1 MTPSPPLL
9 LRATELIGHPV
20 VTIDAGEAVAE
31 VKDVVYGA
39 AEAALLGFTLNH
51 RGFLGGPMK
60 QALAWA
66 RVAALGRHAV
76 MVATAGDLDE
86 HADALVEDFKAA
98 RRRNVISSEVI
109 TESGERL
116 GEVTD
121 VVLLVDAEPE
131 VVGYEI
137 GGSEVLTPRSGGH
150 VFIPL
155 PETLSVSGEALL
167 VPAAVRDFVSDDL
180 AGFGA
185 SVERFREHLR
195 AFRSE
200 SRA

>member
-1 MTPSPPLL
+1 MTTSPSLL
-9 LRATELIGHPV
+9 LRATEIIGHPV

-31 VKDVVYGA
+31 VKDVVYGT

-51 RGFLGGPMK
+51 RGFLGGPLK
-60 QALAWA
+60 QAVEWSQ
-66 RVAALGRHAV
+66 VAALGRHAV
-76 MVATAGDLDE
+76 MIATAGDLAERTDV
-86 HADALVEDFKAA
+86 LVEDRKGA
-98 RRRNVISSEVI
+98 RRRNVIGSEVI
-109 TESGERL
+109 TDAGERL

-121 VVLLVDAEPE
+121 VVLLVEDEPE

-137 GGSEVLTPRSGGH
+137 GGSEILTPRSGGH

-155 PETLSVSGEALL
+155 PETLAVSGEALM

-195 AFRSE
+195 TVPSE
-200 SRA
+200 PSA

>member
-1 MTPSPPLL
+1 MTTATSLL

-31 VKDVVYGA
+31 VKDVVYGT

-51 RGFLGGPMK
+51 RGYLGGPMK
-60 QALAWA
+60 QALAWE

-76 MVATAGDLDE
+76 MIATAGDLVE
-86 HADALVEDFKAA
+86 HADALVEDFKVT

-109 TESGERL
+109 TDSGERL

-185 SVERFREHLR
+185 SVERFRHHLR
-195 AFRSE
+195 ASRSE
-200 SRA
+200 DRA

>member
-1 MTPSPPLL
+1 MTTSTSLL

-31 VKDVVYGA
+31 VKDVVYGT
-39 AEAALLGFTLNH
+39 AEAALLGFTLNR

-76 MVATAGDLDE
+76 MIATAGDLDE
-86 HADALVEDFKAA
+86 QADALVEDFKAA
-98 RRRNVISSEVI
+98 RRRNVINSEVI
-109 TESGERL
+109 TDSGERL

-137 GGSEVLTPRSGGH
+137 GGSEILTPRSGGH

-185 SVERFREHLR
+185 SVERFRDHLR
-195 AFRSE
+195 ASRSE
-200 SRA
+200 HRA

>member
-1 MTPSPPLL
+1 MSVHPSLL

-20 VTIDAGEAVAE
+20 VTIDGGEAVAE
-31 VKDVVYGA
+31 VKDVVYGTT
-39 AEAALLGFTLNH
+39 EAALLGFTLRH

-60 QALAWA
+60 EVLAWD
-66 RVAALGRHAV
+66 RVSALGRHAI
-76 MVATAGDLDE
+76 MIATAGDLGEGDDE
-86 HADALVEDFKAA
+86 LVEEVKDS
-98 RRRNVISSEVI
+98 RGRNVLGSEVI
-109 TESGERL
+109 TDAGQRL

-121 VVLLVDAEPE
+121 VVVLVADEPE

-155 PETLSVSGEALL
+155 PDTLAVSGEALM
-167 VPAAVRDFVSDDL
+167 VPAAVQDFVSDDL

-185 SVERFREHLR
+185 SVERFRDHLR
-195 AFRSE
+195 TS
-200 SRA
+200 S

>member
-1 MTPSPPLL
+1 MSVHPSLL

-20 VTIDAGEAVAE
+20 VTLDGGEAVAE
-31 VKDVVYGA
+31 VKDVVYGTT
-39 AEAALLGFTLNH
+39 EAALLGFTLRH

-60 QALAWA
+60 EVLAWD
-66 RVAALGRHAV
+66 RVSALGRHAI
-76 MVATAGDLDE
+76 MIATAGDLGEGDDE
-86 HADALVEDFKAA
+86 LVEEVKDS
-98 RRRNVISSEVI
+98 RGRNVLGSEVI
-109 TESGERL
+109 TDAGQRL

-121 VVLLVDAEPE
+121 VVVLVADEPE

-155 PETLSVSGEALL
+155 PDTLAVSGEALM
-167 VPAAVRDFVSDDL
+167 VPAAVQDFVSDDL

-185 SVERFREHLR
+185 SVERFRDHLR
-195 AFRSE
+195 TS
-200 SRA
+200 S

>member
-1 MTPSPPLL
+1 MSSTPSLL

-20 VTIDAGEAVAE
+20 VTIDSGEAVAE
-31 VKDVVYGA
+31 VKDVVYGTS
-39 AEAALLGFTLNH
+39 EAALLGFTLNH

-60 QALAWA
+60 QVLAWP

-76 MVATAGDLDE
+76 MIATAGDLDE
-86 HADALVEDFKAA
+86 RDDVLVDDLKAS
-98 RRRNVISSEVI
+98 RGRNVITSDVI
-109 TESGERL
+109 TDAGERL

-121 VVLLVDAEPE
+121 VVVLVDRDPE

-137 GGSEVLTPRSGGH
+137 GGSEVLTPHKGGH

-155 PETLSVSGEALL
+155 PETLAISGEALM

-185 SVERFREHLR
+185 SVARFRQHLR
-195 AFRSE
+195 TAP
-200 SRA
+200 ADGPQ

>member
-1 MTPSPPLL
+1 MSSSTSLL
-9 LRATELIGHPV
+9 LRATDLIGHPV

-31 VKDVVYGA
+31 VKDVVYGTT
-39 AEAALLGFTLNH
+39 EAALLGFTLNH

-60 QALAWA
+60 QVLAWA

-76 MVATAGDLDE
+76 MIATAGDLDE
-86 HADALVEDFKAA
+86 RDDVLVEDLKGS
-98 RRRNVISSEVI
+98 RHRNVISSEVI
-109 TESGERL
+109 TDAGERL

-137 GGSEVLTPRSGGH
+137 GGSEVLTPHSGGH

-155 PETLSVSGEALL
+155 PETLAVSGEALM

-195 AFRSE
+195 TTPPEHRP
-200 SRA
+200 

>member
-1 MTPSPPLL
+1 MTASTSLL

-31 VKDVVYGA
+31 VKDVVYGT
-39 AEAALLGFTLNH
+39 AEAGLLGFTLNH
-51 RGFLGGPMK
+51 RGFFGGPMK
-60 QALAWA
+60 QALAWE

-76 MVATAGDLDE
+76 MIATAGDLDE
-86 HADALVEDFKAA
+86 QADALVEDFKAA
-98 RRRNVISSEVI
+98 RRRNVVNSEVI
-109 TESGERL
+109 TDSGERL

-137 GGSEVLTPRSGGH
+137 GGSEILTPRSGGH

-167 VPAAVRDFVSDDL
+167 VPAAVREFVSDDL

-185 SVERFREHLR
+185 SVERFRHHLR
-195 AFRSE
+195 ATRSE
-200 SRA
+200 RA

>member
-1 MTPSPPLL
+1 MTTPSLL
-9 LRATELIGHPV
+9 VRATELIGHPV

-31 VKDVVYGA
+31 VKDVVYGT
-39 AEAALLGFTLNH
+39 AEAALLGFTLNN

-66 RVAALGRHAV
+66 QVVALGRHAV
-76 MVATAGDLDE
+76 MIATAGDLAE
-86 HADALVEDFKAA
+86 RAEVLVEDRKGAQ
-98 RRRNVISSEVI
+98 RRNVIGSEVI
-109 TESGERL
+109 TDAGERL

-121 VVLLVDAEPE
+121 VVLLVEAEPE

-155 PETLSVSGEALL
+155 PETLAVSGEALM

-195 AFRSE
+195 TSPSE
-200 SRA
+200 HST

>member
-1 MTPSPPLL
+1 MTTSTSLL

-31 VKDVVYGA
+31 VKDVVYGTT
-39 AEAALLGFTLNH
+39 EAALLGFTLNH

-60 QALAWA
+60 QVLAWA

-76 MVATAGDLDE
+76 MIATAGDLDE
-86 HADALVEDFKAA
+86 RDDVLVDDFKGA
-98 RRRNVISSEVI
+98 RRRNVINSEVI
-109 TESGERL
+109 TDAGERL

-137 GGSEVLTPRSGGH
+137 GGSEVLTPRKGGH

-155 PETLSVSGEALL
+155 PETLAVSGEALM

-185 SVERFREHLR
+185 SVERFRDHLR
-195 AFRSE
+195 AAPTERS
-200 SRA
+200 A

>member
-1 MTPSPPLL
+1 MTEGPHASLM

-20 VTIDAGEAVAE
+20 VTLDAGEDVAE
-31 VKDVVYGA
+31 VKDVVYGT

-60 QALAWA
+60 RVLAWH

-76 MVATAGDLDE
+76 MVATAGDLSERDDE
-86 HADALVEDFKAA
+86 LVDDVKAA
-98 RRRNVISSEVI
+98 RRRNVIGSEVI
-109 TESGERL
+109 TDSGQRL

-121 VVLLVDAEPE
+121 VVILVADEPE

-137 GGSEVLTPRSGGH
+137 GGSEVLTPRAGGH
-150 VFIPL
+150 VFVPL
-155 PETLSVSGEALL
+155 PETLAVSGEALM
-167 VPAAVRDFVSDDL
+167 VPATVRDFVSDDL

-185 SVERFREHLR
+185 AVERFREHLR
-195 AFRSE
+195 S
-200 SRA
+200 SS